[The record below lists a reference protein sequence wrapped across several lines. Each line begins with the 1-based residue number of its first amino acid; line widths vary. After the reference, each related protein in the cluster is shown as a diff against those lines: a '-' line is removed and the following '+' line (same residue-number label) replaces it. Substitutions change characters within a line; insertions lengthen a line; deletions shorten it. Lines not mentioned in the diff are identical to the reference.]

1 MHTRSSIST
10 TVASSIQ
17 SNTGVGGRAGRKS
30 KRSERLSTRDG
41 QGDGVRR
48 AWPKKVAS
56 PQVDRNKIRPTHFL
70 ALPLNNH
77 PTLRAKIGTF
87 QNALLAEG
95 HPNPGTSQVRRSSTP
110 IGGLDK
116 SIVID
121 PRRLHL
127 TLGVMALEADDSDPR
142 PSASTSIP
150 TKKTPQTAL
159 ALLASLRPHI
169 LNILNR
175 DESVKVTL
183 NEMGW
188 FPEGRGNGQG
198 KNVLFIGP
206 GSVEGQKL
214 WAVSDLIHQRFKQE
228 GYITETRPLKLH
240 CTILNTS
247 HRKPRNFRL
256 GLDIEDVLASDA
268 MRKLLA
274 GTASETLANAGKVK
288 VDSLGTY
295 DVREVQLWVMGSH
308 GPDNEYVSC
317 GGISLS
323 QGNRYYSGRV

>member
-1 MHTRSSIST
+1 M
-10 TVASSIQ
+10 ASSIE
-17 SNTGVGGRAGRKS
+17 SNAGGGGRAGRKS
-30 KRSERLSTRDG
+30 KRSDRVSTRDG
-41 QGDGVRR
+41 QGDGVRK

-56 PQVDRNKIRPTHFL
+56 PKVDGNKIRPTHFL

-87 QNALLAEG
+87 QNALLAQG
-95 HPNPGTSQVRRSSTP
+95 RPNPQVPGPSTR

-127 TLGVMALEADDSDPR
+127 TLGVMALEADNSDPS
-142 PSASTSIP
+142 PSTTP

-169 LNILNR
+169 LDILNG
-175 DESVKVTL
+175 DEGVKVTL

-188 FPEGRGNGQG
+188 FPEGGKG
-198 KNVLFIGP
+198 KNVLFFGP
-206 GSVEGQKL
+206 GSVEDQKL
-214 WAVSDLIHQRFKQE
+214 WAVSDLIHQKFKLE
-228 GYITETRPLKLH
+228 GYITDTRPLKLH

-256 GLDIEDVLASDA
+256 GLDIEDVLVSDA
-268 MRKLLA
+268 MRKLSA
-274 GTASETLANAGKVK
+274 GDASETLANAGNVK

-323 QGNRYYSGRV
+323 